1 MKIPKNTAKRF
12 SIYYRCL
19 RRISARGVKIIS
31 SKELS
36 DLTEIKSTQIRK
48 DLSYFGSF
56 GKKGIGYDIDFLS
69 QQIEGILGLKKTWNV
84 IVIGIGLMG
93 RALIMNNLYWGEKFK
108 IKGLFDNDPDKIGN
122 KINGIKILNVDELE
136 NFVKD
141 NNIEIAILTVPASQA
156 QNIASILEKTCIE
169 GILNFAPL
177 KLNIDPKIKVEDFQ
191 ISSFLNILTYR
202 ITKDL

>member
-19 RRISARGVKIIS
+19 KRISAKGVKLIS
-31 SKELS
+31 SKDLAN
-36 DLTEIKSTQIRK
+36 LTEIKSTQIRK
-48 DLSYFGSF
+48 DFSYFGSF
-56 GKKGIGYDIDFLS
+56 GKKGIGYDIEFLS
-69 QQIEGILGLKKTWNV
+69 KQIEGILGLKKEWSV
-84 IVIGIGLMG
+84 VVIGIGLMG
-93 RALIMNNLYWGEKFK
+93 RALTMNNLYWGEKFK

-122 KINGIKILNVDELE
+122 KINGMKIQSVDKLEEFIKN
-136 NFVKD
+136 

-156 QNIASILEKTCIE
+156 QNIATTLEKGGIK

-177 KLNIDPKIKVEDFQ
+177 KLNVDSKIKVEDFQ

>member
-19 RRISARGVKIIS
+19 KRISAKGIKLIS
-31 SKELS
+31 SKDLA

-48 DLSYFGSF
+48 DFSYFGSF

-69 QQIEGILGLKKTWNV
+69 NQIEGILGLKKEWNV
-84 IVIGIGLMG
+84 VVIGIGLMG
-93 RALIMNNLYWGEKFK
+93 RALTMNNLYWGEKFK
-108 IKGLFDNDPDKIGN
+108 IKGLFDNDSDKIGN
-122 KINGIKILNVDELE
+122 KINGMKIKSVEKLE
-136 NFVKD
+136 EFIKN

-156 QNIASILEKTCIE
+156 QNIASILEKGGIK

-177 KLNIDPKIKVEDFQ
+177 KLNIDSKIKVEDFQ

-202 ITKDL
+202 VSKDL

>member
-19 RRISARGVKIIS
+19 KRISAKGTKVIS

-56 GKKGIGYDIDFLS
+56 GKKGIGYDIEFLS
-69 QQIEGILGLKKTWNV
+69 QQIEGILGLKKVWKV

-93 RALIMNNLYWGEKFK
+93 RALTMNNLYWGEKFK
-108 IKGLFDNDPDKIGN
+108 IKALFDNDPDKIGN
-122 KINGIKILNVDELE
+122 KINGIEIKSIEDLE
-136 NFVKD
+136 HFVIEND
-141 NNIEIAILTVPASQA
+141 IEIAILTVPASQA
-156 QNIASILEKTCIE
+156 QSIASILERTNIE

-177 KLNIDPKIKVEDFQ
+177 KLNVNPKIKVEDFQ